1 MIHIRLE
8 LKTLSRDSNSRP
20 LDPEIFEQISA
31 TTTLRATNEKLG
43 AYFTKKTSAHTI
55 FGHPEKCAG
64 KSKVG
69 RGVSVIPIIN
79 LVSPKEE
86 EVNNNKD
93 NYLLSSQ
100 SRLGQQ
106 HRR

>member
-1 MIHIRLE
+1 MIRIRLE

-20 LDPEIFEQISA
+20 LDPEIFQQIGA
-31 TTTLRATNEKLG
+31 TTTLRATDEKLG
-43 AYFTKKTSAHTI
+43 AFLTKKASAHTI
-55 FGHPEKCAG
+55 FGHPDKCAG

-69 RGVSVIPIIN
+69 GWVSVIPIIN

-86 EVNNNKD
+86 EVINNKD